1 MAILIVVQGRGNSGK
16 TSSIGKFLSVH
27 RGVQCKPLLPPH
39 IVLPIQKG
47 GNSYLL
53 GVGKNGDDAKAVCET
68 LELFSEFNCDIVVCA
83 TKSQGNSVEA
93 LDLFLADNKDIDV
106 RRVNSRFIAK
116 GGDCTTA
123 NSAVAAEIESH
134 IP

>member
-1 MAILIVVQGRGNSGK
+1 MRD
-16 TSSIGKFLSVH
+16 H
-27 RGVQCKPLLPPH
+27 RGVHCGPLLPPH

-47 GNSYLL
+47 ENSYIL
-53 GVGKNGDDAKAVCET
+53 GVGKNGDDATAVGET
-68 LELFSEFNCDIVVCA
+68 LRLFSEFNCDIVVCA
-83 TKSQGNSVEA
+83 TKSQGNSVAA
-93 LDLFLADNKDIDV
+93 LDLFLAANKNIDV
-106 RRVNSRFIAK
+106 RHVNSRFIAK